1 MIHRYFI
8 ELNTS
13 SEIEEFV
20 NACSKVQSEV
30 IVGGKDEH
38 GSNWSLSVKSL
49 LCVLVMN
56 ACLEHRHKM
65 AQQADWN
72 TIYVESEDEIYSLIS
87 KFVKECNNG
96 EIN

>member
-1 MIHRYFI
+1 MTYKYFI

-13 SEIEEFV
+13 SEIQEFV
-20 NACSKVQSEV
+20 DAFSKVQSEV
-30 IVGGKDEH
+30 IVGGKDEY
-38 GSNWSLSVKSL
+38 GGNWSLSVKSL

-56 ACLEHRHKM
+56 ARLQHRHKM
-65 AQQADWN
+65 AQKADWN
-72 TIYVESEDEIYSLIS
+72 TVYVESNEEIYSLIS